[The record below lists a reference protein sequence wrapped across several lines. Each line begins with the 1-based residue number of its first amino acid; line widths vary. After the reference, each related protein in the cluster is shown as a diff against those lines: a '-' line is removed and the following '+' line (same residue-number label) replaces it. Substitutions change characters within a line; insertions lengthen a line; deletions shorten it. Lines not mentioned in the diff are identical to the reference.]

1 MGEGTKGR
9 GQETINDKK
18 TMEKTRVIVG
28 LGSCGVAAG
37 AGKVYEKIRAMK
49 ETENL
54 DFELKKTSCVGMCYR
69 EPLVEIVDETG
80 TYLYGEINEERAVEI
95 IDKHVNQHSPVR
107 DYIIQSD
114 LFETSDKSFTESQ
127 VKIVLRNCG
136 YIDPENIDDYEARQG
151 YRAIKKIAGQR
162 ISRYDVI
169 QTILSS
175 GIRGRGGGGFP
186 TGLKWKFANDN
197 KSSEKYIICN
207 ADEGDPGAF
216 MDRSVLEGDPHSV
229 IEGMII
235 AAYAI
240 EGTGGVIY
248 CRAEYPL
255 AIKRLNIALDQART
269 KGYLGKNILGI
280 DGFSFDIYIKEGA
293 GAFVC
298 GEETALIASV
308 EGERGMPRKRPPFP
322 AASGLWRKPTNI
334 NNVETFAN
342 IPWIILNGAGEYAKY
357 GTEKSK
363 GTKVFALAGKIKR
376 SGLVEV
382 PMGITI
388 RDIIFKLGGGIQKD
402 RKFKAVQMGGPSGG
416 CIPEYMADTIVDYD
430 SVNATGAIMGSGGMV
445 VMDEDTCMV
454 DVAKFFLNFTQEES
468 CGKCTFCRMG
478 TKRMLEILERIS
490 DGKGQEGDIE
500 RLEDLAY
507 AIKDNS
513 LCGLGQTAPNP
524 VLTTIRYFRHE
535 YEAHIRDKKCPAKVC
550 KALLTYEVIADKC
563 TGCTV
568 CARNCPVNAIDGE
581 RKQIHFIRQADC
593 IKCGMCYT
601 KCKFEAIKL
610 S

>member
-1 MGEGTKGR
+1 MQTTK
-9 GQETINDKK
+9 
-18 TMEKTRVIVG
+18 VIVG

-37 AGKVYEKIRAMK
+37 AGKVYEKIRAMQQS
-49 ETENL
+49 ENL

-69 EPLVEIVDETG
+69 EPLVEIIDETG
-80 TYLYGEINEERAVEI
+80 SYLYGEINEERAIEI
-95 IDKHVNQHSPVR
+95 IDKHINQGSPVR

-114 LFETSDKSFTESQ
+114 LFETTDKSFTESQ

-186 TGLKWKFANDN
+186 TGLKWKFANDS

-240 EGTGGVIY
+240 EGTGGIIY

-280 DGFSFDIYIKEGA
+280 DGFSFDVYIKEGA

-322 AASGLWRKPTNI
+322 AASGLWRRPTNI

-388 RDIIFKLGGGIQKD
+388 HDIIFKLGGGIQND

-416 CIPEYMADTIVDYD
+416 CIPEYMAETIVDYD

-454 DVAKFFLNFTQEES
+454 DVAKFFLDFTQKES

-478 TKRMLEILERIS
+478 TKRMLEILEHIAE
-490 DGKGQEGDIE
+490 GKGQDGDIE

-507 AIKDNS
+507 EIKDNS

-524 VLTTIRYFRHE
+524 VLTTIRYFRDE

-568 CARNCPVNAIDGE
+568 CAKNCPVNCIDGE
-581 RKQIHFIRQADC
+581 RKQIHFIREADC

>member
-1 MGEGTKGR
+1 
-9 GQETINDKK
+9 
-18 TMEKTRVIVG
+18 MEKTKVIVG

-37 AGKVYEKIRAMK
+37 AGKVYDKIKALQAA
-49 ETENL
+49 ENL

-80 TYLYGEINEERAVEI
+80 TYLYGGINEERAVEL

-107 DYIIQSD
+107 DYLVQSD
-114 LFETSDKSFTESQ
+114 LFETEDKTFTESQ

-136 YIDPENIDDYEARQG
+136 YIDPENIEEYEDRQG
-151 YRAIKKIAGQR
+151 YQAIRKIAGQKIAR
-162 ISRYDVI
+162 SEVI
-169 QTILSS
+169 QTVLNS

-186 TGLKWKFANDN
+186 TGLKWKFANEN
-197 KSSEKYIICN
+197 KSPEKYIICN

-240 EGTGGVIY
+240 EATGGVIY

-255 AIKRLNIALDQART
+255 AIKRLNIALDQARA
-269 KGYLGKNILGI
+269 KGYLGENILGMT
-280 DGFSFDIYIKEGA
+280 GFSFDIIIKEGA

-342 IPWIILNGAGEYAKY
+342 IPWIIINGAEAYAKY

-388 RDIIFKLGGGIQKD
+388 RDIIFKLGGGIQHD

-468 CGKCTFCRMG
+468 CGKCTFCRIG

-490 DGKGQEGDIE
+490 EGKGEEGDLE
-500 RLEDLAY
+500 KLEDLAY

-535 YEAHIRDKKCPAKVC
+535 YEAHIRDKKCPAKAC
-550 KALLTYEVIADKC
+550 KSLLTYEVIAENC

-568 CARNCPVNAIDGE
+568 CAKNCPVDAITGD
-581 RKQIHFIRQADC
+581 RKQVHFILQDVC

>member
-1 MGEGTKGR
+1 M
-9 GQETINDKK
+9 
-18 TMEKTRVIVG
+18 
-28 LGSCGVAAG
+28 AAG
-37 AGKVYEKIRAMK
+37 AGKVYEKIRMMQQ
-49 ETENL
+49 TENL

-69 EPLVEIVDETG
+69 EPLVEIIDETG
-80 TYLYGEINEERAVEI
+80 SYLYGEINEERAVEV
-95 IDKHVNQHSPVR
+95 IDKHFNQQSPVR
-107 DYIIQSD
+107 EYLVQSD

-169 QTILSS
+169 QTVLSS

-255 AIKRLNIALDQART
+255 AIKRLNIALGQARA

-342 IPWIILNGAGEYAKY
+342 IPWIMLNGAGEYAKY

-388 RDIIFKLGGGIQKD
+388 HDIIFKLGGGIQND

-416 CIPEYMADTIVDYD
+416 CIPEYMAETIVDYD

-454 DVAKFFLNFTQEES
+454 DVAKFFLNFTQKES
-468 CGKCTFCRMG
+468 CGKCTFCRVG
-478 TKRMLEILERIS
+478 TKRMLEILNRITE
-490 DGKGQEGDIE
+490 GKGEEGDIE

-550 KALLTYEVIADKC
+550 KALLTYEVVADKC

-568 CARNCPVNAIDGE
+568 CAKNCPVNAIDGE
-581 RKQIHFIRQADC
+581 RKQVHFIRQDDC